1 MRIPRDP
8 PQAEVTEADGTFS
21 TRTPANP
28 WHIDNENLHT
38 MMAFTSGALTL
49 VGSIGP
55 VRLLTRTAAWG
66 QERRE
71 CSPRTHRQRRS
82 RLAAAS
88 LSAEDSVGFA
98 QQPLDLVPDPRERL
112 GSAFEGE
119 RLDLV
124 SEKVQPFRDCRA
136 PSLQLGA
143 NLLWVDGHASL
154 ASTGCWFPSHLVR
167 KPVPPLPPEHQP
179 VLRRPPLQLL
189 LPPELLLQRLHHEV
203 LHCDLAGHAVQLE
216 TTVK

>member
-1 MRIPRDP
+1 MRSN
-8 PQAEVTEADGTFS
+8 A
-21 TRTPANP
+21 
-28 WHIDNENLHT
+28 
-38 MMAFTSGALTL
+38 TSAGRAGRRLR
-49 VGSIGP
+49 GS
-55 VRLLTRTAAWG
+55 
-66 QERRE
+66 RRGE
-71 CSPRTHRQRRS
+71 GRS

-154 ASTGCWFPSHLVR
+154 ASTGCWFPSHLV
-167 KPVPPLPPEHQP
+167 
-179 VLRRPPLQLL
+179 
-189 LPPELLLQRLHHEV
+189 
-203 LHCDLAGHAVQLE
+203 
-216 TTVK
+216 

>member
-143 NLLWVDGHASL
+143 NLLRSGDHAPV
-154 ASTGCWFPSHLVR
+154 ASTSAGARHQARTEPSGR
-167 KPVPPLPPEHQP
+167 QP
-179 VLRRPPLQLL
+179 VSGRPFFFGSSPNKCIDLKGS
-189 LPPELLLQRLHHEV
+189 PER
-203 LHCDLAGHAVQLE
+203 
-216 TTVK
+216 